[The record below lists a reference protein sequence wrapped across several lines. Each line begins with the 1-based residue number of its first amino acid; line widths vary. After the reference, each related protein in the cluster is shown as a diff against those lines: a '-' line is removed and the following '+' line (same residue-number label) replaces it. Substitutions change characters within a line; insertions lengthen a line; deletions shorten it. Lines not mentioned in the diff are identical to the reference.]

1 MSKTQTLATNFA
13 VALVLLHTPA
23 WGQSTPMM
31 YEIGAMAPAAA
42 PVELATEPVTV
53 QVAMTGDTRAQIEP
67 AMAPSSKTK
76 LTLKIEGI
84 KFDSPPG
91 VLYEVYI
98 NLPKNEEP
106 NYKSAYFVGNL
117 SFFVERHAGAA
128 EHPYVARFDITKNV
142 RELKALK
149 LWNDAEISVTFV
161 MRGLVDREGRPLP
174 VSPGVRARFDNIKVT
189 AITPQ

>member
-1 MSKTQTLATNFA
+1 
-13 VALVLLHTPA
+13 
-23 WGQSTPMM
+23 MM
-31 YEIGAMAPAAA
+31 YEIGAMAPTTA
-42 PVELATEPVTV
+42 PVALATEPVTV
-53 QVAMTGDTRAQIEP
+53 QVAMTADTRARIEP

-76 LTLKIEGI
+76 LTLTIEGI
-84 KFDSPPG
+84 KFESPPG
-91 VLYEVYI
+91 VHYEIYI

-117 SFFVERHAGAA
+117 SFFVERQAGAA
-128 EHPYVARFDITKNV
+128 EHPDVARFDITKNV

-161 MRGLVDREGRPLP
+161 MRGLVDREGRPPP
-174 VSPGVRARFDNIKVT
+174 VSPGVRARFDNVKVA

>member
-1 MSKTQTLATNFA
+1 MRSSQTRAIFLTAAIAFTQM
-13 VALVLLHTPA
+13 PPR
-23 WGQSTPMM
+23 GQSASVLR
-31 YEIGAMAPAAA
+31 ELGAMVGAAA

-53 QVAMTGDTRAQIEP
+53 QIAMTGDTRARIES

-76 LTLKIEGI
+76 LTLTIEGI

-91 VLYEVYI
+91 VHYQVYI

-142 RELKALK
+142 RELKASK

-161 MRGLVDREGRPLP
+161 MRGLVDREGRLLP
-174 VSPGVRARFDNIKVT
+174 VSPGVRARFDNVKVA
-189 AITPQ
+189 AITSQ

>member
-1 MSKTQTLATNFA
+1 MSKTQGVAAIFV
-13 VALVLLHTPA
+13 VALELLHTPV
-23 WGQSTPMM
+23 WGQSAPVSR
-31 YEIGAMAPAAA
+31 ELGAMAAAA

-53 QVAMTGDTRAQIEP
+53 RVALRGDARAQIEA
-67 AMAPSSKTK
+67 AMAPSNKGNLI
-76 LTLKIEGI
+76 LTVEAI
-84 KFDSPPG
+84 KFDTPPN
-91 VLYEVYI
+91 VHYQIYL
-98 NLPKNEEP
+98 NLPGNQEP

-128 EHPYVARFDITKNV
+128 EHPYIARFDITKNV

-174 VSPGVRARFDNIKVT
+174 VSPGVRARFDNVKVA